1 MIIVNVML
9 LVLVFVAIVVYI
21 VEVAAIIR
29 SEHRMHREMR
39 ERIEKMKGEQ
49 IGDSDEL
56 VPHRDARLRAD
67 AVRDRDG
74 QRHGLRVGRD
84 AEEEG

>member
-9 LVLVFVAIVVYI
+9 LVLVFVAIAVYI

-49 IGDSDEL
+49 MGDSD
-56 VPHRDARLRAD
+56 AS
-67 AVRDRDG
+67 
-74 QRHGLRVGRD
+74 
-84 AEEEG
+84 

>member
-1 MIIVNVML
+1 MIIVNVVL

-29 SEHRMHREMR
+29 SKRRMHCELR

-49 IGDSDEL
+49 MGDSDE
-56 VPHRDARLRAD
+56 
-67 AVRDRDG
+67 
-74 QRHGLRVGRD
+74 
-84 AEEEG
+84 